1 MLNFVVRLNDSRF
14 PKKLFQK
21 LIITLMIICIHTTT
35 KTREINNK
43 IIDLRHF
50 KAIRRVM
57 IAVHLELGLC
67 CLTSLSPIFQLYDGG
82 QFYWWR
88 KQEYPEKTCRKS
100 LTNFISHTVVSSTP
114 RLCGVRIHKVT
125 ADRH

>member
-1 MLNFVVRLNDSRF
+1 
-14 PKKLFQK
+14 
-21 LIITLMIICIHTTT
+21 MIICIHTTT

-50 KAIRRVM
+50 KGIRRAM

-67 CLTSLSPIFQLYDGG
+67 CLTSLSPILQLYDGG

-114 RLCGVRIHKVT
+114 GLCGVRTQKVT

>member
-1 MLNFVVRLNDSRF
+1 
-14 PKKLFQK
+14 
-21 LIITLMIICIHTTT
+21 MIICIHTTT

-43 IIDLRHF
+43 IIDLRHC
-50 KAIRRVM
+50 KGIRRAM

-67 CLTSLSPIFQLYDGG
+67 CLTSLSPILQLYDGG

-88 KQEYPEKTCRKS
+88 KQEYPDKTTDLSQVTDK
-100 LTNFISHTVVSSTP
+100 LLSHNVVSSTP
-114 RLCGVRIHKVT
+114 GLCGVRTQKVT